1 MDLWAVCHALNSR
14 NRPKKNKDMRV
25 ISDTY
30 FVVVPQ
36 KGTFIINKKYLNGFY
51 CRAFIRSVTE
61 RKKIKGLRVD
71 DKGNVGCAKVFDGDK
86 LLMSLMNIQ
95 NALDKGVCVW
105 GKQYPEIT
113 DFSCFLIGK

>member
-61 RKKIKGLRVD
+61 RKKIRGLRVD
-71 DKGNVGCAKVFDGDK
+71 DKENVGCAKVFNGDK

-95 NALDKGVCVW
+95 NALDNGVCVW

-113 DFSCFLIGK
+113 NFSCFLTGK

>member
-30 FVVVPQ
+30 FIVVPQ
-36 KGTFIINKKYLNGFY
+36 KGTFTINKKHLCGCY

-61 RKKIKGLRVD
+61 KKKIRGLRVD
-71 DKGNVGCAKVFDGDK
+71 DKENVGCAKVFKGDK
-86 LLMSLMNIQ
+86 LLMSLLNIQ

-105 GKQYPEIT
+105 GEQYPEIT
-113 DFSCFLIGK
+113 DFSCFLMEK

>member
-1 MDLWAVCHALNSR
+1 MDLWSVCHALNSR

-36 KGTFIINKKYLNGFY
+36 KGTFTINKKYLNGFY

-61 RKKIKGLRVD
+61 KKK
-71 DKGNVGCAKVFDGDK
+71 K
-86 LLMSLMNIQ
+86 S
-95 NALDKGVCVW
+95 GV
-105 GKQYPEIT
+105 YA
-113 DFSCFLIGK
+113 